1 MLPGSLH
8 DIWIDEI
15 VIVLVLVIVSVIVIV
30 TVTEIVPPST
40 CSAQGWA
47 VFLAPGMVA
56 GRGRSTQSHQRKDR
70 PPFWHGRCCI
80 QRQCRASELDG
91 GGRGKAR
98 RMKALVSHHPYGL
111 HLPHCFRSDGRML
124 PSQAAAHVQVC
135 PIIIIILSVFGL
147 PSHLSYSTNTSFTTD
162 SSFDCVDLGVS
173 RRGQQH

>member
-1 MLPGSLH
+1 MDRRNS
-8 DIWIDEI
+8 DS
-15 VIVLVLVIVSVIVIV
+15 VSVSDRERDSDSDRDRDSAALNVIR
-30 TVTEIVPPST
+30 PGGPF
-40 CSAQGWA
+40 
-47 VFLAPGMVA
+47 FLAPGMVA

-135 PIIIIILSVFGL
+135 PAGL
-147 PSHLSYSTNTSFTTD
+147 ARGREHDNDSASDSECDRDRDCRHLSGRDSTT
-162 SSFDCVDLGVS
+162 
-173 RRGQQH
+173 